1 MSQPPDP
8 APALIAAMNAQSVGL
23 VVTAIGDPDRPLYVN
38 AAAAHLLGYDLAE
51 LERLSPRH
59 YQLDTT
65 GDDRTARLRRK
76 DGSLFSVRLAR
87 ERAGEQLL
95 IVFREVADARADFRL
110 LLDAAPDGL
119 AVLGRSGLI
128 YANPALLRWVGYA
141 DVATL
146 AKARVAEVLHTD
158 DVPKAARTLGSLLDS
173 PGKRAV
179 LRVRV
184 RRSGGGLFEAEC
196 VAHGIE
202 WHGERAC
209 LIVARDLSQRQHDQS
224 RLIVADRSAS
234 VGTMSAGV
242 AHEINNPLA
251 YLLLN
256 LEYLIR
262 EIPAADGDRARLS
275 QLAERV
281 QESRHG
287 AERVG
292 HILKELGSLSS
303 RRRGRRSGV
312 DLGEVVRRAL
322 HAVESDVAPR
332 AAISVENAGV
342 PQVDADPNSLEQLF
356 VNILS
361 NAGQAFA
368 ADAPN
373 ENRIVVRLSRGTDGG
388 ACVEVTDNGPGIAP
402 ELLNRIFD
410 PFFTTKPT
418 GTGLGLPISHAIARS
433 FGGQITAHSEL
444 GQGTTFRIVL
454 PAGSAPKA
462 EAPRSSSLP
471 APAIRRARV
480 LVVDDE
486 ELVAETVS
494 RALAESYDVRV
505 STSARDALRVLAE
518 DPGFDVVLCDLLMP
532 DMSGMDLHR
541 ALAERQPGLEER
553 LVFMTG
559 GAFTQRARDFLARV
573 ENPRLEK
580 PFELDQL
587 HDIVGQRL
595 QVTG

>member
-1 MSQPPDP
+1 MSTALDP
-8 APALIAAMNAQSVGL
+8 GLALVAAMNAEGVGM
-23 VVTAIGDPDRPLYVN
+23 VAVAGDDPDRHVYVS
-38 AAAAHLLGYDLAE
+38 AAAARLLGYDLAE
-51 LERLSPRH
+51 LEGLSPRA
-59 YQLDTT
+59 YQLYDVAEGRSAT
-65 GDDRTARLRRK
+65 LRRK
-76 DGSLFSVRLAR
+76 DGSELHVRLGR
-87 ERAGEQLL
+87 ERLDGSEVF
-95 IVFREVADARADFRL
+95 VFRPVADARADFRL
-110 LLDAAPDGL
+110 LLDVAPDGL
-119 AVLGRSGLI
+119 AVLGRRGLI
-128 YANPALLRWVGYA
+128 YANPVLLRWVGYS
-141 DVATL
+141 DVASL
-146 AKARVAEVLHTD
+146 AQAKVTEILHTE
-158 DVPKAARTLGSLLDS
+158 DVSKAAQALGSVLDS

-179 LRVRV
+179 VRVRV
-184 RRSGGGLFEAEC
+184 RRPAGGLLEAEC
-196 VAHGIE
+196 VAHGVD
-202 WHGERAC
+202 WAGERAC

-262 EIPAADGDRARLS
+262 EIPAAGGDPARLS

-281 QESRHG
+281 HESRHG

-312 DLGEVVRRAL
+312 DLGEAVRRAV
-322 HAVESDVAPR
+322 HAVEPDVAPR
-332 AAISVENAGV
+332 ATVVVENLGV
-342 PQVDADPNSLEQLF
+342 PKVDADPNSLEQLF
-356 VNILS
+356 VNVLS
-361 NAGQAFA
+361 NAGQAFTH
-368 ADAPN
+368 DRPSD
-373 ENRIVVRLSRGTDGG
+373 NRIVVRLSRGQDGG

-418 GTGLGLPISHAIARS
+418 GTGLGLPISHAIARA
-433 FGGQITAHSEL
+433 FGGQITAHSEP
-444 GQGTTFRIVL
+444 GKGTTFRIVF
-454 PAGSAPKA
+454 PEGTAPKA
-462 EAPRSSSLP
+462 EAPRTSSLP
-471 APAIRRARV
+471 APAMRRARV

-494 RALAESYDVRV
+494 RALAESYDVQV
-505 STSARDALRVLAE
+505 STSARDALKVLAN

-532 DMSGMDLHR
+532 DMSGMDLYR
-541 ALAERQPGLEER
+541 ALAEAQPGLEES

-573 ENPRLEK
+573 RNPRLEK

-587 HDIVGQRL
+587 HFIVGQRL
-595 QVTG
+595 EVTG